1 MDHKLITFDEVG
13 FRLVPVYRRVWFFK
27 GEKPR
32 GIFFWSNKK
41 INLIGALVDGNKVHY
56 EWHDSLNSLTF
67 KSFLVDFVK
76 TLSPKKKY
84 VFLLDNVGYHK
95 TYCIRNYLAQF
106 SNIVVE
112 FYPTYSP
119 ELNAIE
125 TCWKI
130 TRNNVTNSTYYE
142 SIEEMQQAIEQFLDN
157 HFFKLNL
164 SNYLCP

>member
-1 MDHKLITFDEVG
+1 MDHELITFDEVG
-13 FRLVPVYRRVWFFK
+13 FRLVPVYRRVWFFT
-27 GEKPR
+27 GETPR

-41 INLIGALVDGNKVHY
+41 LSLMGALINGEKVFY
-56 EWHDSLNSLTF
+56 EWHNSLNSLTF
-67 KSFLVDFVK
+67 KAFLSDLIE
-76 TLSPKKKY
+76 TLSSEKKY

-95 TYCIRNYLAQF
+95 TYCIKNFLAKFQ
-106 SNIVVE
+106 NIKIE

-130 TRNNVTNSTYYE
+130 TRANVLNSTYYKK
-142 SIEEMQQAIEQFLDN
+142 IEDMQQAIENFLDN
-157 HFFKLNL
+157 HFFKFNL

>member
-1 MDHKLITFDEVG
+1 MPKASMQMPKKRAFGRSV
-13 FRLVPVYRRVWFFK
+13 RRVSPFK
-27 GEKPR
+27 HFLKSLFEKLD
-32 GIFFWSNKK
+32 K
-41 INLIGALVDGNKVHY
+41 
-56 EWHDSLNSLTF
+56 
-67 KSFLVDFVK
+67 
-76 TLSPKKKY
+76 KKKY
-84 VFLLDNVGYHK
+84 VAILDNVGYHK

-106 SNIVVE
+106 DNIVVE

-142 SIEEMQQAIEQFLDN
+142 SIEEMQEAIEQFLDN
-157 HFFKLNL
+157 HFFKLDL

>member
-1 MDHKLITFDEVG
+1 MDNELITFDEVG
-13 FRLVPVYRRVWFFK
+13 FRLVPVYKKVWFFT

-32 GIFFWSNKK
+32 GVFFWSNKK
-41 INLIGALVDGNKVHY
+41 LSLIGALVGGEKVHY

-67 KSFLVDFVK
+67 KSFLADFIK

-95 TYCIRNYLAQF
+95 TYCILNFLAQF
-106 SNIVVE
+106 DNIVVE

-130 TRNNVTNSTYYE
+130 TRANVTNSTYFE
-142 SIEEMQQAIEQFLDN
+142 TIDDMKTAIEQFLDN

-164 SNYLCP
+164 SHYLCP

>member
-1 MDHKLITFDEVG
+1 MDHELITFDEVG
-13 FRLVPVYRRVWFFK
+13 FRLVPIYRRVWFFK

-32 GIFFWSNKK
+32 GVFFWSNQKL
-41 INLIGALVDGNKVHY
+41 NLIGALINGTKVFY

-67 KSFLVDFVK
+67 KAFLSDFTD
-76 TLSPKKKY
+76 TLSPKKNY

-95 TYCIRNYLAQF
+95 TYCILNFLARF
-106 SNIVVE
+106 DNIAVE

-130 TRNNVTNSTYYE
+130 TRANVTNSTHYKK
-142 SIEEMQQAIEQFLDN
+142 IEDMQEAIEKFLDN
-157 HFFKLNL
+157 HFFKLDM
-164 SNYLCP
+164 SHYLCP

>member
-1 MDHKLITFDEVG
+1 MDHELITFDEVG
-13 FRLVPVYRRVWFFK
+13 LRLVPVYKKVWFFK

-32 GIFFWSNKK
+32 GVFFWSNKK
-41 INLIGALVDGNKVHY
+41 LNLIGALVNGEKVHY

-67 KSFLVDFVK
+67 KSFLVDFIK
-76 TLSPKKKY
+76 TLSSKKKY

-95 TYCIRNYLAQF
+95 TYCILNFLAKF
-106 SNIVVE
+106 DNIVVE

-130 TRNNVTNSTYYE
+130 TRANVTNSTYFE
-142 SIEEMQQAIEQFLDN
+142 TIEDMKFAIEAFLDK
-157 HFFKLNL
+157 HFFMLNL
-164 SNYLCP
+164 SHYLCP

>member
-1 MDHKLITFDEVG
+1 MDHNLITFDEAG

-41 INLIGALVDGNKVHY
+41 INLIGALVDGEKVHY

-95 TYCIRNYLAQF
+95 TYCIQNYLAQF
-106 SNIVVE
+106 DNIVVE

>member
-13 FRLVPVYRRVWFFK
+13 FRLVPVYRKVWFFK

-41 INLIGALVDGNKVHY
+41 INLIGALVEGEKVHY

-95 TYCIRNYLAQF
+95 TYCIQNYLAQF
-106 SNIVVE
+106 GNIVVE

>member
-1 MDHKLITFDEVG
+1 MDHELITFDEVG
-13 FRLVPVYRRVWFFK
+13 FRLVPIYKKVWFFK

-32 GIFFWSNKK
+32 GVFFWSNKK
-41 INLIGALVDGNKVHY
+41 LNLIGALVGGKQIHY

-67 KSFLVDFVK
+67 KSFLVDFIK
-76 TLSPKKKY
+76 TLSQKKKY
-84 VFLLDNVGYHK
+84 VFLFDNVGYHK
-95 TYCIRNYLAQF
+95 TSCIHNYLAQF
-106 SNIVVE
+106 DNIVVE

-130 TRNNVTNSTYYE
+130 TRANVTNSTYYE
-142 SIEEMQQAIEQFLDN
+142 TIEDMKFAIENFLDK
-157 HFFKLNL
+157 HFFMLNL